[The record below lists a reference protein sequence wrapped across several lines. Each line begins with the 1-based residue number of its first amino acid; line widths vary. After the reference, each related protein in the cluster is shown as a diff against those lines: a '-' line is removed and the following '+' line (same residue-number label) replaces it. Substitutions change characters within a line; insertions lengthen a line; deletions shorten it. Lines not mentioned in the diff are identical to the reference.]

1 MAAVVDI
8 VFDDARWEALGLSAL
23 AERASVATLAGL
35 GLAAEGFEISLL
47 ATSDARIAGLN
58 ADFRGKPTPTNVLSW
73 PSEERGP
80 DQPGA
85 APDLPEPGTSEAPAA
100 LGDIALA
107 WETCASEAVAQGKAM
122 ADHVT
127 HLVVHAVL
135 HLLGHDHV
143 EEADARLMES
153 REVQILAT
161 LGISD
166 PY

>member
-1 MAAVVDI
+1 M
-8 VFDDARWEALGLSAL
+8 RHE
-23 AERASVATLAGL
+23 
-35 GLAAEGFEISLL
+35 
-47 ATSDARIAGLN
+47 
-58 ADFRGKPTPTNVLSW
+58 
-73 PSEERGP
+73 

-85 APDLPEPGTSEAPAA
+85 APDLPEPGTSEAPEA

-107 WETCASEAVAQGKAM
+107 WETCAAEAVAQGKAM

-143 EEADARLMES
+143 EEADARLMEG